1 MGERFRR
8 FLHTLIGGIMLPGS
22 KLTEAEL
29 AKIRAENA
37 KKNDQW
43 PSESSE
49 VIVRLIDELEAA
61 RELDGQWAKQCEL
74 AAGLVREED
83 GPASVMQH
91 AKNFFLPLLHVL
103 VAVAGDERPCE
114 YPIGCPFSCDC
125 LGCMTSKGKLEK
137 TSEECWNEW
146 LKNIKS

>member
-37 KKNDQW
+37 KKNDHW

-49 VIVRLIDELEAA
+49 MIV
-61 RELDGQWAKQCEL
+61 
-74 AAGLVREED
+74 
-83 GPASVMQH
+83 
-91 AKNFFLPLLHVL
+91 FLP
-103 VAVAGDERPCE
+103 
-114 YPIGCPFSCDC
+114 
-125 LGCMTSKGKLEK
+125 EK
-137 TSEECWNEW
+137 YFY
-146 LKNIKS
+146 IKP